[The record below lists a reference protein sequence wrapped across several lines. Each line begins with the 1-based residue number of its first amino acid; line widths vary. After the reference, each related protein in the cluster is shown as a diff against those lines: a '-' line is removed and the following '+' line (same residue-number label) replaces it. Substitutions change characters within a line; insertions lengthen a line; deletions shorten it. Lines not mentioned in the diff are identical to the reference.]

1 MPVSVGN
8 KAQRTLGRGV
18 GPLCYMLTQ
27 LSEERE
33 ITGID
38 YDEDKIAVA
47 QQGWLR
53 TPHLQ
58 FVYANAL
65 EYPLPESDAFILN
78 DILHYMNYEHQ
89 RTLLLRCMEQLR
101 PEGKLIVRDGNAA
114 NTRKHRLT
122 RFTELLSTG
131 IFSFNKTT
139 EQLCFTSEAQIRS
152 IAQEGGMQLEIL
164 PNDRYTSNTIYI
176 FQKNKPEHE

>member
-1 MPVSVGN
+1 MM
-8 KAQRTLGRGV
+8 RTNSRGAAWLA
-18 GPLCYMLTQ
+18 PHSPPAICMRQ
-27 LSEERE
+27 C
-33 ITGID
+33 IGI
-38 YDEDKIAVA
+38 
-47 QQGWLR
+47 
-53 TPHLQ
+53 
-58 FVYANAL
+58 
-65 EYPLPESDAFILN
+65 PLPESDAFILN

-89 RTLLLRCMEQLR
+89 RTLLLRCMERLR

-152 IAQEGGMQLEIL
+152 IAQEGGMQLEIYL
-164 PNDRYTSNTIYI
+164 MTDIPRIRFISS
-176 FQKNKPEHE
+176 KNKPEHE